1 MLERPVNRDRQSEG
15 GILRRS
21 VHRILRRKRV
31 WDTDRGIRI
40 REIHNARITELRAKR
55 RSIHHAIGE
64 VAWKGRVVKAAAAP
78 ENCVMAQ
85 FVCESQ
91 ARPQVTD
98 VVQRSALWTA
108 RVAAEQHTRW
118 RIRKTR

>member
-21 VHRILRRKRV
+21 VHRILRRKWVR
-31 WDTDRGIRI
+31 DADRRIRI
-40 REIHNARITELRAKR
+40 REIHTARITKLRAKR
-55 RSIHHAIGE
+55 RRIYHAVREIT
-64 VAWKGRVVKAAAAP
+64 WKGRVVKAAAAP

-85 FVCESQ
+85 CVCESQ

-98 VVQRSALWTA
+98 VVQR
-108 RVAAEQHTRW
+108 
-118 RIRKTR
+118 